1 MRSTV
6 LVFAG
11 IASGMVSL
19 LAWPAGGSA
28 IAPTVIPITPSQRH
42 LAGIETSEL
51 RTSDDEL
58 AGRLQFAGRI
68 EFDGHGPAVLLSPAD
83 GRITAVYKH
92 PGEPVAPGDRLLAIS
107 GPGIGSARQELRVA
121 VTADEV
127 ARLRLSRD
135 RSLLDAGAIPRSRL
149 EASQAAARDA
159 TVALETVRR
168 RLSGGHFDASGDL
181 LLHAPHA
188 GRVLGPALAPGDA
201 VSVGQSLAYVA
212 SRATG
217 VHAALAV
224 PASIARTLRVGDGAL
239 VRSAACETAGRIHAV
254 GQDIDPAMQG
264 VAVHIDFAAESCFLP
279 GEAVSARLSRRSDS
293 AGFPVPATAFVGL
306 GERTYVFIEVAG
318 GYRAVEVDAEA
329 ARAGFAKSASLRA
342 GARVVSRGTAILK
355 AVWLRAM
362 GG

>member
-1 MRSTV
+1 
-6 LVFAG
+6 
-11 IASGMVSL
+11 
-19 LAWPAGGSA
+19 
-28 IAPTVIPITPSQRH
+28 
-42 LAGIETSEL
+42 
-51 RTSDDEL
+51 
-58 AGRLQFAGRI
+58 
-68 EFDGHGPAVLLSPAD
+68 
-83 GRITAVYKH
+83 
-92 PGEPVAPGDRLLAIS
+92 
-107 GPGIGSARQELRVA
+107 
-121 VTADEV
+121 
-127 ARLRLSRD
+127 
-135 RSLLDAGAIPRSRL
+135 
-149 EASQAAARDA
+149 
-159 TVALETVRR
+159 
-168 RLSGGHFDASGDL
+168 
-181 LLHAPHA
+181 
-188 GRVLGPALAPGDA
+188 
-201 VSVGQSLAYVA
+201 
-212 SRATG
+212 
-217 VHAALAV
+217 LAV

-264 VAVHIDFAAESCFLP
+264 VAVHIDCAAESCFLP